1 MPSAVGR
8 ARVFRAM
15 ATLARSSPV
24 RLSGYTGRP
33 VGFGRH
39 IAANRNG
46 FHMRGEWAGVITVL
60 PASEGGGPDA
70 LTVCRIETID
80 SGSRS
85 LVAHFHIR
93 PTPPLIV
100 SAHATVWQMPTPH
113 RPIGAS
119 TAPH

>member
-85 LVAHFHIR
+85 LVA
-93 PTPPLIV
+93 PLSV